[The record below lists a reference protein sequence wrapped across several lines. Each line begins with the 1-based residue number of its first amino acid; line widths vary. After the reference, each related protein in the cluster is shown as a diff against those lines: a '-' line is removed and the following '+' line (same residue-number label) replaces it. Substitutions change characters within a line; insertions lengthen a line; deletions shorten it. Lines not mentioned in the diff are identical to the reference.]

1 MISNYNLFLCK
12 LLLSF
17 RLYHASEGKIQ
28 INLNATICG
37 DFCVVLYHARNALKG
52 MGRPQG
58 LKVCQFQMHTGFI
71 HEQETLIQLDRSEL
85 DDLPDNEHIPQNF
98 SVSVPIE
105 VNDTERP
112 PASNCP
118 WIPLKSQCNPITLFS
133 THLEHDETV
142 DNFSKLIV
150 FIEFKCPHFEI
161 IHDMHSLYLDVI

>member
-1 MISNYNLFLCK
+1 M
-12 LLLSF
+12 LLSF

-161 IHDMHSLYLDVI
+161 IHTYHKC